1 MNNEPLF
8 FKTLLLKGEAGG
20 TIDRIE
26 KTDTVGLTDIYT
38 IYINDGSTQE
48 IEVTNGSSID
58 SIEYTSSSGNVDT
71 YTVTLTDGSTTTFNV
86 TNGEDYTVPTD
97 GVIYFDGTTVPDGY
111 EETNPP
117 SGSGQYAV
125 IDDANASLQTTYS
138 STKINELLSGVG
150 GGGVDYSTTE
160 QDTGL
165 KWIDGKPIYQKT
177 YSEVLTSTI
186 GNGATWYA
194 MNDLLNKNVLHS
206 VTTYTQEG
214 SNLFS
219 ITGFVGLACRSYTGL
234 AELMIPGSLNLSAGG
249 RLTATIWYTKTTDTV

>member
-20 TIDRIE
+20 TIDRIV

-48 IEVTNGSSID
+48 IEVKNGSSIA

-97 GVIYFDGTTVPDGY
+97 GVIFYDGSDTPDGY
-111 EETNPP
+111 EDVTPP
-117 SGSGQYAV
+117 AGQGCE
-125 IDDANASLQTTYS
+125 IDDANVSLSTTYS
-138 STKINELLSGVG
+138 SSKIEQLISGIG
-150 GGGVDYSTTE
+150 GGGVDYSTSE

-165 KWIDGKPIYQKT
+165 KWIDGKTIYQKT
-177 YSEVLTSTI
+177 IVLDSELNITSS
-186 GNGATWYA
+186 GATIPNTNFSGLNIENIVNATAYRLISDNRDGCANIPIAMWLYNGVYNIYA
-194 MNDLLNKNVLHS
+194 IGTWSGVQ
-206 VTTYTQEG
+206 T
-214 SNLFS
+214 
-219 ITGFVGLACRSYTGL
+219 IT
-234 AELMIPGSLNLSAGG
+234 IQ
-249 RLTATIWYTKTTDTV
+249 YTKTTV

>member
-8 FKTLLLKGEAGG
+8 FKTLLLKGEPGG
-20 TIDRIE
+20 TIERIA
-26 KTDTVGLTDIYT
+26 KTETVGLTDIYT

-48 IEVTNGSSID
+48 IEVTNGSSIA

-86 TNGEDYTVPTD
+86 TNGEDFTVPTD

-138 STKINELLSGVG
+138 SSKIEQLISGIG

-165 KWIDGKPIYQKT
+165 KWTNGKPVYQITFQVTSNQQWIY
-177 YSEVLTSTI
+177 I
-186 GNGATWYA
+186 
-194 MNDLLNKNVLHS
+194 
-206 VTTYTQEG
+206 
-214 SNLFS
+214 SNLNIDELICRFGAWENGNVWYGLDDNSKNATLS
-219 ITGFVGLACRSYTGL
+219 INIQSGVMTMDANVVIERAKVTLL
-234 AELMIPGSLNLSAGG
+234 
-249 RLTATIWYTKTTDTV
+249 YTKTTDTV

>member
-8 FKTLLLKGEAGG
+8 FKTLLLKGEPGG
-20 TIDRIE
+20 TIERIV
-26 KTDTVGLTDIYT
+26 KTETVGLTDVYT

-48 IEVTNGSSID
+48 IEVTNGSSIA

-71 YTVTLTDGSTTTFNV
+71 YTVTLTDGNTTTFNV

-97 GVIYFDGTTVPDGY
+97 GVIYFDGVTIPDGY

-138 STKINELLSGVG
+138 SSKIEQLISGIG

-160 QDTGL
+160 QDTGR
-165 KWIDGKPIYQKT
+165 KWVDGKPIYQIT
-177 YSEVLTSTI
+177 
-186 GNGATWYA
+186 
-194 MNDLLNKNVLHS
+194 
-206 VTTYTQEG
+206 
-214 SNLFS
+214 F
-219 ITGFVGLACRSYTGL
+219 TGFGNNQWVGIGGLNIDTLVSKLGAFTVGSIWYSFDDNTKVTRFTIDLSTGY
-234 AELMIPGSLNLSAGG
+234 MIVDTDGVMHNSHVTLL
-249 RLTATIWYTKTTDTV
+249 YTKTTDTV

>member
-1 MNNEPLF
+1 MAETKKRIIQYNEELTPGSDDY
-8 FKTLLLKGEAGG
+8 LLL
-20 TIDRIE
+20 D
-26 KTDTVGLTDIYT
+26 
-38 IYINDGSTQE
+38 SP
-48 IEVTNGSSID
+48 TNGTRKILAS
-58 SIEYTSSSGNVDT
+58 NV
-71 YTVTLTDGSTTTFNV
+71 G
-86 TNGEDYTVPTD
+86 
-97 GVIYFDGTTVPDGY
+97 
-111 EETNPP
+111 
-117 SGSGQYAV
+117 GSG
-125 IDDANASLQTTYS
+125 
-138 STKINELLSGVG
+138 G

-206 VTTYTQEG
+206 VTTYTQED

-219 ITGFVGLACRSYTGL
+219 ITNFIGLACRSYTGL